1 MERKAL
7 KTNGIAKSIGRM
19 RMKKKERN
27 ALVTTFEHDMLPE
40 RNTIQ
45 FTVYLHP
52 IIYED
57 SKVMEGVE
65 YDKSLFRDMTE
76 RIPIKLINEPL
87 SGPGE
92 ELENPITSTW
102 NDFIRECE
110 WYTKENG
117 FTVLSEMRN
126 KDSKIAKHVIE
137 IGLENKQC
145 GSIVCDLKVSDNPLS
160 PDFPEKARD
169 KVMEHLQMDRILDGS
184 AFAMGIDFQVER
196 VVVNGSEND
205 CFLRGIDNLYIQ
217 LQRMSSALTG
227 RNLNLKPYWMENYR
241 IHIYPIKG
249 LTEDMLDQYEF
260 PALIICS
267 SRVSRLVK
275 ALFADDFCAVSFL
288 DTIDVNDEGAMQPQH
303 ADTILSFLYSLDSS
317 TKKVTDLFICCDGGD
332 SRSPAIAAAILR
344 LLGKD
349 DRAVWENP
357 FYTPNILVY
366 YRMCRASG
374 ISVSWEEVLKLRQLN
389 EEAYRKAQMN
399 NGQTCHKRW
408 EVLE

>member
-1 MERKAL
+1 MIDVE
-7 KTNGIAKSIGRM
+7 
-19 RMKKKERN
+19 EN
-27 ALVTTFEHDMLPE
+27 AILTTGEPYMLPE

-126 KDSKIAKHVIE
+126 KDSKIGKHVIE

-160 PDFPEKARD
+160 PDFPKKARD

-196 VVVNGSEND
+196 VVVNGAVND
-205 CFLRGIDNLYIQ
+205 SFLRAIDCLDIQ
-217 LQRMSSALTG
+217 LQRMRSYLTG
-227 RNLNLKPYWMENYR
+227 RKLDLKPYRMEDYR

-249 LTEDMLDQYEF
+249 LTEDMLAQYEF
-260 PALIICS
+260 PALILCS

-317 TKKVTDLFICCDGGD
+317 ITRITDLFICCDGGD

-389 EEAYRKAQMN
+389 EEAYREAQMN
-399 NGQTCHKRW
+399 NGQTSHKRW

>member
-1 MERKAL
+1 MGDMGKNEL
-7 KTNGIAKSIGRM
+7 M
-19 RMKKKERN
+19 
-27 ALVTTFEHDMLPE
+27 TTVDSDMLPE
-40 RNTIQ
+40 TNEIQ

-52 IIYED
+52 IIYEG

-160 PDFPEKARD
+160 PVFPKKARD
-169 KVMEHLQMDRILDGS
+169 KVMDHLLMDRVLDGS

-196 VVVNGSEND
+196 VVVNGAVND
-205 CFLRGIDNLYIQ
+205 SFLRAIDCLDIQ
-217 LQRMSSALTG
+217 LQRMRSYLTG
-227 RNLNLKPYWMENYR
+227 GKLDLKPYRMEDYR

-249 LTEDMLDQYEF
+249 LTEDMLAQYEF
-260 PALIICS
+260 PALILCS

-275 ALFADDFCAVSFL
+275 ALL
-288 DTIDVNDEGAMQPQH
+288 QMT
-303 ADTILSFLYSLDSS
+303 
-317 TKKVTDLFICCDGGD
+317 
-332 SRSPAIAAAILR
+332 
-344 LLGKD
+344 
-349 DRAVWENP
+349 
-357 FYTPNILVY
+357 
-366 YRMCRASG
+366 
-374 ISVSWEEVLKLRQLN
+374 SVR
-389 EEAYRKAQMN
+389 
-399 NGQTCHKRW
+399 
-408 EVLE
+408 

>member
-1 MERKAL
+1 M
-7 KTNGIAKSIGRM
+7 
-19 RMKKKERN
+19 
-27 ALVTTFEHDMLPE
+27 TTFEHDMLPE

-117 FTVLSEMRN
+117 FMVLSEMRN

-137 IGLENKQC
+137 MGLENKRC
-145 GSIVCDLKVSDNPLS
+145 GSIVCDLQVSDSPLD
-160 PDFPEKARD
+160 PAFPEEAKD
-169 KVMEHLQMDRILDGS
+169 KTMEYLQIERILDGS

-227 RNLNLKPYWMENYR
+227 RNLDLKPYWMENYR

-275 ALFADDFCAVSFL
+275 ALFADNFCAVSFL
-288 DTIDVNDEGAMQPQH
+288 DTIDVYNKGAMQAQH

>member
-1 MERKAL
+1 MGDMGKNEL
-7 KTNGIAKSIGRM
+7 M
-19 RMKKKERN
+19 
-27 ALVTTFEHDMLPE
+27 TTVDSDMLPE
-40 RNTIQ
+40 TNEIQ

-92 ELENPITSTW
+92 ELGNPITSTW
-102 NDFIRECE
+102 NEYIWECE
-110 WYTKENG
+110 WYVKETG

-137 IGLENKQC
+137 IGFDNKWF
-145 GSIVCDLKVSDNPLS
+145 GSIVCDLQVSESPLS
-160 PDFPEKARD
+160 PVFPEKARD
-169 KVMEHLQMDRILDGS
+169 KALEYLRMDRILDGS
-184 AFAMGIDFQVER
+184 ASAMGIDFQVES
-196 VVVNGSEND
+196 VVVNGAVND
-205 CFLRGIDNLYIQ
+205 SFLRAIDCLDIQ
-217 LQRMSSALTG
+217 LQRMSSFLTG
-227 RNLNLKPYWMENYR
+227 RKLDLKPYWMENYR

-249 LTEDMLDQYEF
+249 LTEDMLDQYEL

-317 TKKVTDLFICCDGGD
+317 PEKITDLFICCDGGD
-332 SRSPAIAAAILR
+332 SRSPAIAAAIQR
-344 LLGKD
+344 FLGKD

-366 YRMCRASG
+366 YRMCRAFG
-374 ISVSWEEVLKLRQLN
+374 ISVSWEEVMKLRQLN
-389 EEAYRKAQMN
+389 EETYREAQRM
-399 NGQTCHKRW
+399 NGQTSHKRW

>member
-1 MERKAL
+1 M
-7 KTNGIAKSIGRM
+7 
-19 RMKKKERN
+19 
-27 ALVTTFEHDMLPE
+27 
-40 RNTIQ
+40 
-45 FTVYLHP
+45 
-52 IIYED
+52 
-57 SKVMEGVE
+57 
-65 YDKSLFRDMTE
+65 
-76 RIPIKLINEPL
+76 

-102 NDFIRECE
+102 NDYIQECE

-137 IGLENKQC
+137 IGFDNKWF

-196 VVVNGSEND
+196 VVVNGAVND
-205 CFLRGIDNLYIQ
+205 SFLRAIDCLDIQ
-217 LQRMSSALTG
+217 LQRMRSYLTG
-227 RNLNLKPYWMENYR
+227 RKLDLKPYRMEDYR

-249 LTEDMLDQYEF
+249 LTEDMLAQYEF
-260 PALIICS
+260 PALILCS

-317 TKKVTDLFICCDGGD
+317 ITSITDLFICCHSED

-408 EVLE
+408 EVLQ